1 MIPKVLKVFAAGS
14 FLIIFSLFLQT
25 MVLPPDSA
33 YGQVKQMSM
42 GTATVGGILN
52 NIGSALA
59 QCVNKALPELNITA
73 EFTEGSTEN
82 LRLVD
87 QKKMELAL
95 ITPQIGYNARKAEG
109 PFKGKAIDFYALVR
123 LLPNGNIWVVL
134 EKSGVKSIPE
144 MKGHKVA
151 VGPASGGLGVI
162 ARTQLDAY
170 GMDYRK
176 DIKPFFMGA
185 GEMAEA
191 LKDGAVEVSF
201 LTEELAQMVAS
212 THKIRP
218 LSWEKKTLDAFLEK
232 HPYYG
237 EYTYPANHFKGV
249 NFPVLTADN
258 GIQLICSKDLSEE
271 TAYRLTKAIA
281 ENLGCMA
288 NIYAPAKAI
297 TPQWA
302 ATELGNPV
310 HPGAIRYFTEKG
322 LWKKK

>member
-1 MIPKVLKVFAAGS
+1 MSSKAMRHFGVYPVVS
-14 FLIIFSLFLQT
+14 IIFFCIPLLILSPET
-25 MVLPPDSA
+25 A
-33 YGQVKQMSM
+33 CGQVKQMSM

-59 QCVNKALPELNITA
+59 QCVNKALPEVNITA

-82 LRLVD
+82 LRLID

-95 ITPQIGYNARKAEG
+95 ITPQIGNMARKGAG
-109 PFKGKAIDFYALVR
+109 PFKDKKLDFFAVVR

-134 EKSGVKSIPE
+134 DKSSIKSIPD

-170 GMDYRK
+170 GIDYKK

-191 LKDGAVEVSF
+191 LKDGAVEAAF

-218 LSWEKKTLDAFLEK
+218 LPWDKKVLDDFLAK

-237 EYTYPANHFKGV
+237 EYSYPANHFKGV
-249 NFPVLTADN
+249 APPVLTVDN
-258 GIQLICSKDLSEE
+258 GIQLICSKELSDE
-271 TAYRLTKAIA
+271 TVYKLTKAIV

-288 NIYAPAKAI
+288 EIYAPAKAI
-297 TPQWA
+297 TPEWTA
-302 ATELGNPV
+302 IELGNPT
-310 HPGAIRYFTEKG
+310 HPGAIKYFKEKG
-322 LWKKK
+322 LLKK

>member
-1 MIPKVLKVFAAGS
+1 LEANKFTQIVNQILDGQLSVLRSSDTRQTKRVLVTDDNKDHA
-14 FLIIFSLFLQT
+14 SLLT
-25 MVLPPDSA
+25 ELLESDWGVAVDYAPSSD
-33 YGQVKQMSM
+33 
-42 GTATVGGILN
+42 
-52 NIGSALA
+52 
-59 QCVNKALPELNITA
+59 QC
-73 EFTEGSTEN
+73 
-82 LRLVD
+82 LRLID

-95 ITPQIGYNARKAEG
+95 ITPQIGNMARKGAG
-109 PFKGKAIDFYALVR
+109 PFKDKKLDFFAVVR

-134 EKSGVKSIPE
+134 DKSSIKSIPD

-170 GMDYRK
+170 GIDYKK

-191 LKDGAVEVSF
+191 LKDGAVEAAF

-218 LSWEKKTLDAFLEK
+218 LPWDKKVLDDFLAK

-237 EYTYPANHFKGV
+237 EYSYPANHFKGV
-249 NFPVLTADN
+249 APPVLTVDN
-258 GIQLICSKDLSEE
+258 GIQLICSKELSDE
-271 TAYRLTKAIA
+271 TVYKLTKAIV

-288 NIYAPAKAI
+288 EIYAPEI
-297 TPQWA
+297 EYQLGIRDTPPARDEDSPYHRVARELRAAA
-302 ATELGNPV
+302 AT
-310 HPGAIRYFTEKG
+310 GAQG
-322 LWKKK
+322 SLS